1 MLFYMIIVFP
11 RIRCHFIDMSIKRH
25 SKTANS
31 TSSAHAAYAAHAAH
45 AAHTESQR
53 LFRALIQLQLHQK
66 AGVAAGA
73 KVLSGAVW
81 ILLRLA

>member
-31 TSSAHAAYAAHAAH
+31 TSSAHAAHAAH

-53 LFRALIQLQLHQK
+53 LFRALIQLQLHQT